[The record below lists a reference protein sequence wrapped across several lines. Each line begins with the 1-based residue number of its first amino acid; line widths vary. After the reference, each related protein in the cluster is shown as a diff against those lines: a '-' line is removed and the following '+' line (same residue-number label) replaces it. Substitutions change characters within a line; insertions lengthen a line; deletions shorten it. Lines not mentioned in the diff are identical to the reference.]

1 MNQSKPIIRALWN
14 RRDLNASQAAL
25 ELALSK
31 WQTLEISSGLIVGL
45 LAAGLSGCAHG
56 GSKFDMPLNQE
67 GLKQVSVTSPVLLR
81 MKSKP
86 GSVEK
91 IKYLHKSLSKSYED
105 ADLRNQKDQ
114 SIEFT
119 SQAETVKVAAD
130 SFTQTLSLIAKEGEA
145 DMHDFAM
152 PELGE
157 KLDVTADFRG
167 RILHAG
173 NYPANSIFYVPP
185 VSLPDGPV
193 SVGDTWSMQSSWLTL
208 DEMVPFQLDMVRI
221 LKGVF
226 ECGTDQCAEI
236 EIQGNVT
243 LQGSLVQSMT
253 FKSSWRGRMYFAIQA
268 GTVVWSRIDSA
279 EVMNTDRARRD
290 VTACLEAAM
299 LEPKGIRIANHENPT
314 CNAESEIKVPDT
326 VVLPGV
332 SSVLSGAASSKH

>member
-1 MNQSKPIIRALWN
+1 MNLEKSVMKALGI
-14 RRDLNASQAAL
+14 RRDSSASRTVSGMAFSS
-25 ELALSK
+25 ERTTK
-31 WQTLEISSGLIVGL
+31 TLSGLIVGS
-45 LAAGLSGCAHG
+45 LAAMLAGCAHG
-56 GSKFDMPLNQE
+56 GSKSDTPLNQE
-67 GLKQVSVTSPVLLR
+67 GLRQVSVNSPVLLR

-105 ADLRNQKDQ
+105 SDLRNQKDQ
-114 SIEFT
+114 SLEFT

-130 SFTQTLSLIAKEGEA
+130 SFTQTLSVIAKDGEA

-208 DEMVPFQLDMVRI
+208 DEMVPFQLDMVSI

-226 ECGTDQCAEI
+226 ECGIDQCAEI

-253 FKSSWRGRMYFAIQA
+253 FKSNWRGRMYFAIQA

-299 LEPKGIRIANHENPT
+299 LEPKDIRIANHEKPA
-314 CNAESEIKVPDT
+314 CNAESEIKDPDT

-332 SSVLSGAASSKH
+332 SSVLGGASPLKH